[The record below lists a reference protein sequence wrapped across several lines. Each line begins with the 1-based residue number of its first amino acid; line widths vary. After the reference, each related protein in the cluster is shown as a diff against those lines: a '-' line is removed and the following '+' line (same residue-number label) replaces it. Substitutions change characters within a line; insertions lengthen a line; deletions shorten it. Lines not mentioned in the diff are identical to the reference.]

1 MRTTTV
7 RPKPMPPI
15 RRKDGPWWPL
25 VAWLLFSVALVAVGI
40 LLTPDSIVAYGSD
53 GLPSAAGHVP
63 ASAHGVA
70 DAAVPMAST
79 VLLPNEPAD
88 TPVVWA
94 PKL

>member
-7 RPKPMPPI
+7 RPKPMPRI
-15 RRKDGPWWPL
+15 RAKNGPWWSL
-25 VAWLLFSVALVAVGI
+25 LAWLLFSVALVAVGI
-40 LLTPDSIVAYGSD
+40 LLTPDAGVAYVEES
-53 GLPSAAGHVP
+53 LPATAAHSVSG
-63 ASAHGVA
+63 AA

-79 VLLPNEPAD
+79 VLLPNEPAG

>member
-7 RPKPMPPI
+7 RPKPMPRI
-15 RRKDGPWWPL
+15 RAKNGPWWPL
-25 VAWLLFSVALVAVGI
+25 LAWLLFSVALVAVGI
-40 LLTPDSIVAYGSD
+40 LLTPDSGVAYVD
-53 GLPSAAGHVP
+53 QSAP
-63 ASAHGVA
+63 ATAVRASPGAA

-79 VLLPNEPAD
+79 VLLPNEPAG